1 MVYEG
6 QSEGR
11 WLENRICLQQKILF
25 CCLASACGVPS
36 EGISPPAPLAVPMVQ
51 PYTQQSA
58 ATSTSTPF
66 IQYLLSWVL
75 FWMQIINLYVTKM
88 ILHLIKLMFPDQEVN
103 VSALSPP

>member
-1 MVYEG
+1 
-6 QSEGR
+6 
-11 WLENRICLQQKILF
+11 
-25 CCLASACGVPS
+25 
-36 EGISPPAPLAVPMVQ
+36 MVQ

-58 ATSTSTPF
+58 ATSTSAPF

-88 ILHLIKLMFPDQEVN
+88 ILHLVKLMFPDQEVN